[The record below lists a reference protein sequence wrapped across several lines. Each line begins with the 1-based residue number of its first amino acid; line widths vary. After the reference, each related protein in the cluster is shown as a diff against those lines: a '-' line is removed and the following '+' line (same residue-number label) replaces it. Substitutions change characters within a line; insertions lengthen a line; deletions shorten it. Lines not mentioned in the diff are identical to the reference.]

1 MKTIKILGGG
11 ISGLTAAINLK
22 YAGLDVEV
30 HERKSFCGKRTRDFQ
45 FLENWTFEENALDL
59 LQNLNIQTNFYF
71 KPWYSLELISPSSK
85 KCFKRTSQPL
95 MYLVKRGSMEDS
107 IDYALQ
113 KQAIAAGV
121 PIHFNSK
128 LKTEEAG
135 IIATGKKEPTVIIMG
150 ITFPFDHSDKALT
163 IFDDDLSFKFYSYFI
178 VNDKVGEITSINPTA
193 RKDHKAR
200 LDLTVKRFEELLNFK
215 INTVTHRFASAAS
228 LFFLNNAKINNQ
240 YLIGEAAGFQDCLA
254 GFGMMYAF
262 KSGYYAARS
271 IIENND
277 FDRLWTAEMLKP
289 LKASRA
295 NRFLFEKLSNDG
307 YEKLVDMLG
316 SQNAAIAK
324 LLGGDD
330 FQLVL
335 KKLYNHS
342 LSHLLR
348 PVVFWRKWAPIY
360 RFMLKLIG
368 RLFSGGR
375 NL

>member
-1 MKTIKILGGG
+1 MRIIKILGGG

-30 HERKSFCGKRTRDFQ
+30 YERKSFCGKHTRDFQ

-59 LQNLNIQTNFYF
+59 LQDLNIQTNFYF

-128 LKTEEAG
+128 LKTEEAD
-135 IIATGKKEPTVIIMG
+135 IIATGTKEPTVIIMG

-163 IFDDDLSFKFYSYFI
+163 LFDDDLSFKFYSYFI

-215 INTVTHRFASAAS
+215 INTVIHRFASTAS
-228 LFFLNNAKINNQ
+228 LFFLNNAKIDNQ

-277 FDRLWTAEMLKP
+277 FDRLWKAKMLKP

-295 NRFLFEKLSNDG
+295 NRFLFEKLSNEG

-316 SQNAAIAK
+316 SQNAVIVK

-348 PVVFWRKWAPIY
+348 PVVFWRKLAPTY
-360 RFMLKLIG
+360 RFLLKLVG
-368 RLFSGGR
+368 RVCFG
-375 NL
+375 

>member
-1 MKTIKILGGG
+1 
-11 ISGLTAAINLK
+11 
-22 YAGLDVEV
+22 
-30 HERKSFCGKRTRDFQ
+30 
-45 FLENWTFEENALDL
+45 
-59 LQNLNIQTNFYF
+59 
-71 KPWYSLELISPSSK
+71 
-85 KCFKRTSQPL
+85 
-95 MYLVKRGSMEDS
+95 
-107 IDYALQ
+107 
-113 KQAIAAGV
+113 
-121 PIHFNSK
+121 
-128 LKTEEAG
+128 
-135 IIATGKKEPTVIIMG
+135 
-150 ITFPFDHSDKALT
+150 
-163 IFDDDLSFKFYSYFI
+163 
-178 VNDKVGEITSINPTA
+178 
-193 RKDHKAR
+193 
-200 LDLTVKRFEELLNFK
+200 
-215 INTVTHRFASAAS
+215 
-228 LFFLNNAKINNQ
+228 
-240 YLIGEAAGFQDCLA
+240 
-254 GFGMMYAF
+254 
-262 KSGYYAARS
+262 
-271 IIENND
+271 
-277 FDRLWTAEMLKP
+277 MLKP

>member
-30 HERKSFCGKRTRDFQ
+30 YERKSFCGKRTRDFQ

-59 LQNLNIQTNFYF
+59 LQDLNIQTHFFF

-85 KCFKRTSQPL
+85 KCLKRTSQPL
-95 MYLVKRGSMEDS
+95 MYLVKRGPLGDS

-128 LKTEEAG
+128 LRTEEAD
-135 IIATGKKEPTVIIMG
+135 IIATGIKEPTVIIMG

-163 IFDDDLSFKFYSYFI
+163 LFDDDLSFKFYSYFI

-215 INTVTHRFASAAS
+215 ISTVTHRFTSAAS
-228 LFFLNNAKINNQ
+228 LFFLNNAQINNQ

-254 GFGMMYAF
+254 GFGMIYAF

-289 LKASRA
+289 LNASRA

-316 SQNAAIAK
+316 SQNAAIVK

-348 PVVFWRKWAPIY
+348 PVVFWRKLAPAY
-360 RFMLKLIG
+360 RFLLKLIG
-368 RLFSGGR
+368 RVFFVRPDL
-375 NL
+375 